1 MSNASTELL
10 DAFCD
15 TLWLEEGLSRATLE
29 CYRRDVTQLANWL
42 ALQNKS
48 LLASSQGDILGFLA
62 YKIQQRVSPRTSSR
76 QLSSIK
82 RWFQYAVR
90 SGKISSDPSL
100 QINAPKQ
107 PRPIPKSLSE
117 SAVEALLE
125 APRTALALGM
135 RDRAMLEVLYATGL
149 RVSELVSLRSYS
161 LSLSMGIVKV
171 MGKGN
176 KERIVPLGEEAVAWV
191 NRYVT
196 EARPRLLQA
205 KTSDFLFV
213 SKRGSA
219 ITRQAFWHIIKRYAR
234 QANLADDISPHV
246 LRHAFA
252 THLLN
257 HGADLRIVQMLLG
270 HADISTTQIYT
281 HVARQRLKE
290 LHAKHHPRG

>member
-29 CYRRDVTQLANWL
+29 CYRRDLTQLANWL

-48 LLASSQGDILGFLA
+48 LLTASQGDLLSFLA
-62 YKIQQRVSPRTSSR
+62 YKIKQRISPRTSSR

-90 SGKISSDPSL
+90 LGTISSDPSL

-117 SAVEALLE
+117 TTVEALLD

-176 KERIVPLGEEAVAWV
+176 KERIVPLGEEAIAWV
-191 NRYVT
+191 NRYIT
-196 EARPRLLQA
+196 EARPQLLQA

-213 SKRGSA
+213 SKRGHA